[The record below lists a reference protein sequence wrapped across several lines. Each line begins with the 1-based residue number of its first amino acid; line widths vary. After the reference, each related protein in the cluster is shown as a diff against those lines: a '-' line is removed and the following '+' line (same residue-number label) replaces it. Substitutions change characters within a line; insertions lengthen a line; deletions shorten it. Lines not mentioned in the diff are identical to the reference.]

1 MLNRGVNVVL
11 RLLGHFEAF
20 YDKVRVFD
28 YAVVCRGFEFLV
40 RYSIAPDRT

>member
-20 YDKVRVFD
+20 YDKVRLFD
-28 YAVVCRGFEFLV
+28 YAVVCRGA